1 MKVIVTGA
9 FGNVGESAL
18 LALLDREYEI
28 TCFDI
33 KTKRNEK
40 LSKKLLEKGPF
51 KVIWGDIT
59 NIEDVKNAL
68 KDKDCII
75 HLAAIIPQMSEEKP
89 ELTKRV
95 NIDGTRNLIE
105 AAQELDH
112 QPRFIF
118 TSSISTHGPC
128 MHRDPPRRA
137 DEELNPSDNYTS
149 SKVECEKML
158 RESNLPWVIF
168 RLAAVPPIK
177 LELNRT
183 MFAMARTLFDM
194 PLEQRVEFV
203 YTKDVGIA
211 LASAVTADAIHKT
224 LLIGGGKESQ
234 MLARDFLS
242 RTLGAYGLK
251 MLPDIAFKIPKNDD
265 DWFYTD
271 WMDTEES
278 QRILQFQNVSFD
290 DFLEKTKKDLGKKK
304 YLLKLVSPIA
314 YWYLKRSSPYLKE
327 NKKNLESANG
337 T

>member
-18 LALLDREYEI
+18 LALFETEHEI

-40 LSKKLLEKGPF
+40 LTKKLLEKGQF

-59 NIEDVKNAL
+59 NINDVKNAL
-68 KDKDCII
+68 KDKDCVI
-75 HLAAIIPQMSEEKP
+75 HLAAIIPQTSEEKP
-89 ELTKRV
+89 ALTKRV

-105 AAQELDH
+105 VARELDP

-118 TSSISTHGPC
+118 TSSISTHGPR
-128 MHRDPPRRA
+128 MNSPPPRRA
-137 DEELNPSDNYTS
+137 DEELNPTDNYTR

-158 RESNLPWVIF
+158 KESGLPWVIF
-168 RLAAVPPIK
+168 RLAAVPPVK
-177 LELNRT
+177 MEFNRN
-183 MFAMARTLFDM
+183 MFSLVKVLYDM

-211 LASAVTADAIHKT
+211 LANAVTADAIHKT

-242 RTLGAYGLK
+242 KTLGAYGLK
-251 MLPDIAFKIPKNDD
+251 MPTDLAFKIPKNDD

-278 QRILQFQNVSFD
+278 QRILQFQNVSFN
-290 DFLEKTKKDLGKKK
+290 DFLEKTKNELGWKK
-304 YLLKLVSPIA
+304 YLLKLVGPIA
-314 YWYLKRSSPYLKE
+314 SWYIKRSSPYLKE
-327 NKKNLESANG
+327 NKKNLKSVNG
-337 T
+337 A